1 LLECAGP
8 YPVPVTEAMIKTIP
22 LPQGGRTLLL
32 LALFAA
38 VWFGPL
44 DTPRLFEPD
53 EGRYGE
59 IPREMV
65 ASGDWV
71 TPRLY
76 AIKYFEKPPLQ
87 YWATAAALHAFGDQ
101 AWAVRLWPCLTGL
114 LGLAMSY
121 LLACLIYDRGTA
133 WLAAIIQGSA
143 LLYFALAR
151 FATLD
156 MGLCCMLQLAMS
168 ALVLLVHRAPGAAPV
183 GSRAPLLLG
192 LGIALAVLSKG
203 LIGIVIPVAVAALY
217 LLWMRDWRLP
227 WRAQPWWSLLALALI
242 AAPWF
247 VLVSRRN
254 PEFPHFFFIHEHF
267 ERCLTRVH
275 ERYQP
280 VWFFAP
286 VLAAGFLPW
295 STLLPDALRA
305 GWQAARSGNRASAML
320 LAWAVVVFVF
330 FSVSQSK
337 LMPYIL
343 PMFPALAL
351 LTAHAVAGLAPRRL
365 AVHLA
370 AITALAVAVSGLVLL
385 LRWLPAA
392 APLTAQVPAASIRA
406 FALAF
411 LLLAL
416 GTGAGVWFA
425 RRGHRTA
432 ACLAAGLGMALLA
445 PPALYAVAQ
454 LPRSLALSELEQ
466 RSAPW
471 IGRSTTIYC
480 VNNYWQPLPFYW
492 RRTCTLVGWR
502 GELDFGLQQEP
513 QRWVADLPA
522 FAAQWRAQRDAMAIL
537 QPQDYREL
545 EALGLPMRVIYTA
558 PSLVA
563 VVR

>member
-1 LLECAGP
+1 VRGAEPDP
-8 YPVPVTEAMIKTIP
+8 YPEAMIKPIP
-22 LPQGGRTLLL
+22 LPQAGRTLLL
-32 LALFAA
+32 LALLAT

-59 IPREMV
+59 IPREML

-71 TPRLY
+71 TPRLD

-87 YWATAAALHAFGDQ
+87 YWATAAALRTFGLK
-101 AWAVRLWPCLTGL
+101 AWSVRLWPCLTGL
-114 LGLAMSY
+114 LGLAASY
-121 LLACLIYDRGTA
+121 ALARVIYDRRTA
-133 WLAAIIQGSA
+133 WLAAIIQGGA

-156 MGLCCMLQLAMS
+156 MGLTCMLQLAMS
-168 ALVLLVHRAPGAAPV
+168 ALVLLVHRAPGSPPKR
-183 GSRAPLLLG
+183 SDAPLLLG
-192 LGIALAVLSKG
+192 FGIALAVLSKG
-203 LIGIVIPVAVAALY
+203 LVGIVIPAAAAALY
-217 LLWMRDWRLP
+217 LLWMHDWRLL
-227 WRAQPWWSLLALALI
+227 WRSQPWWSVLALAVL

-254 PEFPHFFFIHEHF
+254 PEFAHFFFIHEHF
-267 ERCLTRVH
+267 ERYLTRVH

-280 VWFFAP
+280 GWFYVP

-295 STLLPDALRA
+295 STLLPQALRS
-305 GWQAARSGNRASAML
+305 GVQAARGGDRSSAML
-320 LAWAVVVFVF
+320 IAWAVVVFAF
-330 FSVSQSK
+330 FSISQSK

-351 LTAHAVAGLAPRRL
+351 LTARAVAGLAPQRL
-365 AVHLA
+365 AGHFGAVA
-370 AITALAVAVSGLVLL
+370 ALALALGLLVLVL
-385 LRWLPAA
+385 WRLPAA
-392 APLTAQVPAASIRA
+392 APLVAQASDASVLA

-416 GTGAGVWFA
+416 GAAAGAWLAA
-425 RRGHRTA
+425 RGDRIKA
-432 ACLAAGLGMALLA
+432 SLAAGLGVALLA
-445 PPALYAVAQ
+445 PPALYAVAH
-454 LPRSLALSELEQ
+454 LPRSQALAELEQ
-466 RSAPW
+466 VSARW
-471 IGRSTTIYC
+471 IGGSTTIYC
-480 VNNYWQPLPFYW
+480 VNDYWQPLPFYW

-502 GELDFGLQQEP
+502 GELDFGLKQEP
-513 QRWVADLPA
+513 QRWLADLPA
-522 FAAQWRAQRDAMAIL
+522 FAQQWRGQRDAMAIL
-537 QPQDYREL
+537 QPQDYQRL